1 MALVTTKKMFEKAFE
16 GGYAIGA
23 FNINNMEIIQGV
35 VAAAKAQNS
44 AVILQV
50 SKSALKYAHQISEGN
65 GGCRNRR
72 NRSGYCTAS
81 GSRL

>member
-16 GGYAIGA
+16 GHYAIGA

-35 VAAAKAQNS
+35 VNAAKAQNS

-50 SKSALKYAHQISEGN
+50 SKSALNPDVA
-65 GGCRNRR
+65 
-72 NRSGYCTAS
+72 
-81 GSRL
+81 

>member
-50 SKSALKYAHQISEGN
+50 SKSALKYAHPN